1 MKRSILYVLRFTI
14 IALLLIISFL
24 SAHAQDPTPTPPAAA
39 PSIPLVHTVGEG
51 ENLTY
56 IAETFGT
63 TVEEL
68 VAVNNLNPDALL
80 FVGQQLIIP
89 GGQGDAVATVYTAQ
103 LGDTL
108 TAVAATFNT
117 TLNDILSSNRLIHS
131 DYPLTP
137 GQTLSVISRTG
148 SALPQTVT
156 GRPYIVQPGESL
168 MMIAARHNLVPA
180 QLAALNELPFPAYL
194 FPGQRLRLPGQ
205 ADYHFL
211 PGEWVDVRIRPST
224 IIPGSTISVYV
235 ENLLDGRPNGQ
246 FAGQSLQFTPFAD
259 GFVALVGLDA
269 FAESGPYT
277 LELGGSGSQP
287 WQPMSQ
293 MVPVQPGNYGTQ
305 FVTVGEELNDLLD
318 PQVRER
324 EDAFLAPLF
333 SQFTE
338 PQQWQGFFQAPITT
352 TIVSAGYGDGRSYND
367 GPIEIYHTGV
377 DYAAA
382 TGTSILAPA
391 NGTVIFSDMLE
402 LRGLVTIIDHGLG
415 VMTAYFHQ
423 TESLVQAGDV
433 VTTGQVIGTVGSTG
447 LSSGPHLHW
456 DVRIMNVPVDGLQWL
471 NEQFP

>member
-14 IALLLIISFL
+14 IALLLIIWFL

-180 QLAALNELPFPAYL
+180 QLSALNELPFPAYL
-194 FPGQRLRLPGQ
+194 FPGQRLRLPGE
-205 ADYHFL
+205 ADYRFL
-211 PGEWVDVRIRPST
+211 PGEWVDVRTRPST

>member
-89 GGQGDAVATVYTAQ
+89 GGQGDAVATVYTIQ

-180 QLAALNELPFPAYL
+180 QLAALNELPFSAYL

-287 WQPMSQ
+287 WQPMNQ
-293 MVPVQPGNYGTQ
+293 IVPVQPGNYGTQ

-324 EDAFLAPLF
+324 EDAFLAPIF
-333 SQFTE
+333 GRFTE
-338 PQQWQGFFQAPITT
+338 TQQWQGIFQAPITT
-352 TIVSAGYGDGRSYND
+352 TIVSAGYGDSRSYND
-367 GPIEIYHTGV
+367 GPVEIYHTGV

-382 TGTSILAPA
+382 AGTSILAPA

-423 TESLVQAGDV
+423 TESLVQAGDM